1 MLVTV
6 VTLAIVMVT
15 KVTTS
20 MFQQVKYVGCMLR
33 VKPPNSAT
41 NRRYGKFDNINNSL
55 ELCTI
60 NVSALIKTF

>member
-6 VTLAIVMVT
+6 VTLVIVMVT

-41 NRRYGKFDNINNSL
+41 NRRYGKFDNNSL